1 MESVKRCLI
10 LCLFKPFKGLL
21 RGCIGFFIGGAKER
35 RWMDGILK
43 FLRSD
48 LFLSLLGGFALGVAG
63 LTLVKP
69 ALASHKAV
77 EVSHSITVGTS

>member
-1 MESVKRCLI
+1 M
-10 LCLFKPFKGLL
+10 FKPFKGLL

-35 RWMDGILK
+35 RQMDGILK

-69 ALASHKAV
+69 VFANHKTV
-77 EVSHSITVGTS
+77 EVSHSITIGT

>member
-10 LCLFKPFKGLL
+10 LCMFKPFKGLF

-35 RWMDGILK
+35 RQMDGILK

-69 ALASHKAV
+69 VFANHKTV
-77 EVSHSITVGTS
+77 EVSHSITIGT

>member
-1 MESVKRCLI
+1 M
-10 LCLFKPFKGLL
+10 FKPFKGLF

-35 RWMDGILK
+35 RQMDGILK

-69 ALASHKAV
+69 VFANHKTV
-77 EVSHSITVGTS
+77 EVSHSITIGT